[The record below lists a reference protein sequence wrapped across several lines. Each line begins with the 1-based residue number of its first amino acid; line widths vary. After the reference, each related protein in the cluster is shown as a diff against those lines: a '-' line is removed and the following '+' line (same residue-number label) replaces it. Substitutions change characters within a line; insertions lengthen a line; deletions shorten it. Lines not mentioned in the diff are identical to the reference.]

1 MAEIANFHQ
10 CIEQCDL
17 IELPTSGSRYTWN
30 DRHGDSRILSKIDW
44 VFINSDWLI
53 SMPNFN
59 AQYLEEG
66 ISDHCPLKILPINV
80 HRRAKSIAMYGP
92 HPNFLDVVKEGWNQA
107 VQGCS
112 MFRVVKKLK
121 LLKHKLRD
129 LNRRHFN
136 NIVATADPDKL
147 ALARAQAE
155 LHNNPLDTRLQTD
168 QEDIAAIFVDYY
180 QELLGT
186 KGRNRPQA
194 FHSFLRNVKTLSTT
208 QQMQLVRPYSVA
220 EVKTAMFSIEE
231 TKSPGPDG
239 YGSDFYKAS
248 WSIIRDEVTSVVLK
262 FFENEQLLTQINSTI
277 IALIPKVDNP
287 LLAGQLR
294 PISYAAMS
302 FTSAF
307 LR

>member
-1 MAEIANFHQ
+1 
-10 CIEQCDL
+10 
-17 IELPTSGSRYTWN
+17 
-30 DRHGDSRILSKIDW
+30 
-44 VFINSDWLI
+44 
-53 SMPNFN
+53 
-59 AQYLEEG
+59 
-66 ISDHCPLKILPINV
+66 
-80 HRRAKSIAMYGP
+80 
-92 HPNFLDVVKEGWNQA
+92 
-107 VQGCS
+107 
-112 MFRVVKKLK
+112 
-121 LLKHKLRD
+121 
-129 LNRRHFN
+129 
-136 NIVATADPDKL
+136 
-147 ALARAQAE
+147 
-155 LHNNPLDTRLQTD
+155 
-168 QEDIAAIFVDYY
+168 
-180 QELLGT
+180 
-186 KGRNRPQA
+186 
-194 FHSFLRNVKTLSTT
+194 
-208 QQMQLVRPYSVA
+208 MQLVRPYSVA